1 MTDPRRPP
9 SPSLSLYACVLTPS
23 HPPTLSLL
31 VCHVDVLSN
40 RKLLAM
46 LLSRKGI
53 QNISFANDGV
63 QAVNTVV
70 ASRTSSSDSPLQSC
84 FDLIFMDNT
93 MPLMVRPPPFALRLC
108 VPPLSSSRSLC

>member
-1 MTDPRRPP
+1 M
-9 SPSLSLYACVLTPS
+9 
-23 HPPTLSLL
+23 
-31 VCHVDVLSN
+31 LSN

-70 ASRTSSSDSPLQSC
+70 ASRTPSSSSSDSPLLSC

-93 MPLMVRPPPFALRLC
+93 MPLLVRPLLSLS
-108 VPPLSSSRSLC
+108 PLSLSHPLSPYLIRFV

>member
-1 MTDPRRPP
+1 M
-9 SPSLSLYACVLTPS
+9 
-23 HPPTLSLL
+23 
-31 VCHVDVLSN
+31 LSN

-70 ASRTSSSDSPLQSC
+70 ASRTPSSSSSDSPLLSC

-93 MPLMVRPPPFALRLC
+93 MPLLVRPLLSPSLSISHSLRLTF
-108 VPPLSSSRSLC
+108 VWFGPVWFM